1 MDDTLHCHCSGVV
14 VGAGAG
20 FGAAKATGTMLITRL
35 NVARH
40 KTNTSPALESFIDS
54 SPGVGA
60 SCGGV
65 RAASQAAVRP

>member
-35 NVARH
+35 NVARR
-40 KTNTSPALESFIDS
+40 KTIQCLALEIFIDS
-54 SPGVGA
+54 FLGVGA